1 LKVTS
6 TNISVG
12 SWVSLKLGCGGQA
25 FQRGT
30 EHCFVGLV
38 VGAVKEPRGEVY
50 RPLVKFFSVK
60 GLRMICTVHMHIDS
74 LVATDTPADLPSWS
88 VAKAPAET

>member
-1 LKVTS
+1 MTS

-30 EHCFVGLV
+30 EHCFIGLV
-38 VGAVKEPRGEVY
+38 VGQEALTRGDNPS
-50 RPLVKFFSVK
+50 PLVKFFSAK
-60 GLRMICTVHMHIDS
+60 GLRTICTLRIDYTS
-74 LVATDTPADLPSWS
+74 LYTTERPSDLPVWSVTRKPAD
-88 VAKAPAET
+88 T